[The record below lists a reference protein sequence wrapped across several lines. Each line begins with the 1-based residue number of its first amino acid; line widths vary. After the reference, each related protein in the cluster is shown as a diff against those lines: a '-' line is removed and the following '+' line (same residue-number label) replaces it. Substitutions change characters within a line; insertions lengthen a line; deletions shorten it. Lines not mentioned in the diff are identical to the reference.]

1 MKFKAF
7 DYLQTMKRKTK
18 LKSICTLFALLHACV
33 WVVSCSAIDP
43 CDGVACSTGPPRF
56 DVVFVDKESGKDAF
70 AEGRF
75 NPSEVRVI
83 PDNGGHVYSKLMGN
97 GDDKVLAISLPSK
110 AGEVRL
116 TVSLDETT
124 KISLKANVREGK
136 AKCCTNYFAEEIA
149 ALDISGELDKKTG
162 YLKIVL

>member
-1 MKFKAF
+1 M
-7 DYLQTMKRKTK
+7 
-18 LKSICTLFALLHACV
+18 
-33 WVVSCSAIDP
+33 VSCSIIDP

-56 DVVFVDKESGKDAF
+56 DVVFVDKVSGKDAF
-70 AEGRF
+70 EEGRF
-75 NPSEVRVI
+75 NPGAVRVI
-83 PDNGGHVYSKLMGN
+83 QDNGGHVYSKLMDN
-97 GDDKVLAISLPSK
+97 GDGKVLAISLLSK

-149 ALDISGELDKKTG
+149 TLDIPSEWDKKTG